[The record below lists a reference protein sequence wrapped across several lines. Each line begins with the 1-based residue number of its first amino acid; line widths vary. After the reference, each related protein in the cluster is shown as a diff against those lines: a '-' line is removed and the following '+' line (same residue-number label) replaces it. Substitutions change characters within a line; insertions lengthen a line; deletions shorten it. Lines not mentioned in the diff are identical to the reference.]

1 MNQTVRQSLHPPM
14 KVYGQLKIKSFKTFI
29 LKTYLFYCLERGE
42 ELLSLWRSSTILK
55 TQTYSGI
62 QEQIYFQNCHFKRI
76 GRFYFSWFSGVQI
89 FLYITAFQYPAKNAK
104 NHLSGVNKILE
115 KKA

>member
-42 ELLSLWRSSTILK
+42 ELLSL
-55 TQTYSGI
+55 
-62 QEQIYFQNCHFKRI
+62 
-76 GRFYFSWFSGVQI
+76 
-89 FLYITAFQYPAKNAK
+89 
-104 NHLSGVNKILE
+104 
-115 KKA
+115 